1 MGSMSELMDRARHR
15 ISVDE
20 YHKMA
25 DAGVL
30 SHEERVELIEGEIV
44 DMAPIGSQHAYV
56 VNQLARLF
64 TLAAGEDGL
73 VSTQNPIRLNDR
85 CEPQPDLALLK
96 PGDYMAR
103 LPGPADVLLIVEV
116 ASSSVDYDRGVK
128 LDLYARHGIPEVWLL
143 DLTGNELLVCR
154 NPEGGKYLSIAG
166 PLGGRVCQSGA
177 VAQDCMEAGREE
189 NVVCPL
195 LNAEGRVTLGMA
207 VSAAFSRLQP
217 C

>member
-15 ISVDE
+15 ISVGD

-30 SHEERVELIEGEIV
+30 GHDDRVELIEGEIV
-44 DMAPIGSQHAYV
+44 DMAPIGSQHACV

-64 TLAAGEDGL
+64 TLAAGEDCL
-73 VSTQNPIRLNDR
+73 VSTQNPIRLDDR
-85 CEPQPDLALLK
+85 SEPQPDLALLK

-103 LPGPADVLLIVEV
+103 LPGPEDILLVIEV
-116 ASSSVDYDRGVK
+116 ASSSADYDRGVK

-154 NPEGGKYLSIAG
+154 DPVGGSYLSIAG
-166 PLGGRVCQSGA
+166 PRVGEC
-177 VAQDCMEAGREE
+177 VRP
-189 NVVCPL
+189 VL
-195 LNAEGRVTLGMA
+195 LPGIGWRLAEGKTWSVP
-207 VSAAFSRLQP
+207 F
-217 C
+217 

>member
-154 NPEGGKYLSIAG
+154 DPEGGKYLSITG
-166 PLGGRVCQSGA
+166 PL
-177 VAQDCMEAGREE
+177 AGECVRP
-189 NVVCPL
+189 VL
-195 LNAEGRVTLGMA
+195 LPRIAWRLAERKTWSVP
-207 VSAAFSRLQP
+207 F
-217 C
+217 

>member
-85 CEPQPDLALLK
+85 CEPPAVLNLEPLS
-96 PGDYMAR
+96 GD
-103 LPGPADVLLIVEV
+103 PA
-116 ASSSVDYDRGVK
+116 
-128 LDLYARHGIPEVWLL
+128 YAG
-143 DLTGNELLVCR
+143 
-154 NPEGGKYLSIAG
+154 
-166 PLGGRVCQSGA
+166 
-177 VAQDCMEAGREE
+177 
-189 NVVCPL
+189 
-195 LNAEGRVTLGMA
+195 
-207 VSAAFSRLQP
+207 
-217 C
+217 